1 MGGAPGTV
9 GLPTWGEL
17 TWQELPYPEQ
27 AREALSTYEEW
38 GAYVDEMYRAAP
50 LRTTPLDEL
59 PDKMLCLY
67 FIWTIDGIK
76 VRWKVSSG
84 TDVKETPKEAIACN
98 ARIYCSKEGKWNAN
112 QNANNFRRTPEIQ
125 GL

>member
-27 AREALSTYEEW
+27 AREAFSTYEEW

-50 LRTTPLDEL
+50 LRTARVNVAE
-59 PDKMLCLY
+59 
-67 FIWTIDGIK
+67 K
-76 VRWKVSSG
+76 VPAAALEEV
-84 TDVKETPKEAIACN
+84 
-98 ARIYCSKEGKWNAN
+98 ARS
-112 QNANNFRRTPEIQ
+112 
-125 GL
+125 